1 MSDTEFVKLIIETM
15 DTNKFFE
22 SIVIPIEIKEIYC
35 QLKNSAVKN
44 YLRHLSLKAEENI
57 ATIKLFM
64 TCVGEILQTQGSYS
78 AYVKIFK
85 NYSMNIYFNDFLLQ
99 AARNCNI
106 IPENNP
112 MKLPLK
118 IIFGVMR
125 DLLQVF
131 FGQEASLQT
140 EVDLKAIKERNE
152 SLRKDHLAMIISNID
167 RVDLANMDKVGST
180 TANTSDVL
188 STILNIPEIKSE
200 LEQENN
206 TGEIDEVVNTF
217 SCHLQ
222 KPLST
227 NDNENA
233 SFEEINDESG
243 DTVENISIDNAR
255 DSDDDDDDLENND
268 DFILE
273 LNKTNVNDITPP
285 PPPPTQ
291 KNISK
296 SSAPTIIVDRDIP
309 SPSPSENVQ
318 LSLSVSTGYN
328 LTADD
333 IIFDNINNGV

>member
-35 QLKNSAVKN
+35 QLKNNAVKN

-57 ATIKLFM
+57 TTIKLFM
-64 TCVGEILQTQGSYS
+64 TCVGEILQTQGTYA

-85 NYSMNIYFNDFLLQ
+85 NYSMNIYFNDFLVQ
-99 AARNCNI
+99 AARNCTI

-118 IIFGVMR
+118 IAFGVMR

-131 FGQEASLQT
+131 FGQETALQT

-167 RVDLANMDKVGST
+167 KVDLVTMDKAGSAAT
-180 TANTSDVL
+180 NTSDVL
-188 STILNIPEIKSE
+188 TTIMNIPEIKSE
-200 LEQENN
+200 LDQENITRTNEDIN
-206 TGEIDEVVNTF
+206 TTSNN
-217 SCHLQ
+217 LQ
-222 KPLST
+222 RL
-227 NDNENA
+227 NIHEDVD
-233 SFEEINDESG
+233 EEINHD
-243 DTVENISIDNAR
+243 ISYDNGIDN
-255 DSDDDDDDLENND
+255 DNIGDEDDLENNE

-273 LNKTNVNDITPP
+273 LNKTMNQDLTPSSTPP
-285 PPPPTQ
+285 PPLS
-291 KNISK
+291 NE
-296 SSAPTIIVDRDIP
+296 SSNPNAPTIVVDRDISTP
-309 SPSPSENVQ
+309 NAETIQ
-318 LSLSVSTGYN
+318 LSFNGGTGYN

-333 IIFDNINNGV
+333 IIFDNINNDI